1 MKQDDRTEEQK
12 KEYTYL
18 IGGRDSCLS
27 GWGLA
32 SNGSSYAYWACKKE
46 DVEKVLS
53 WVSKRSD
60 MRNVGVYRNN
70 PPYKAS
76 RHHVHVYMVEDGHPA
91 LS

>member
-1 MKQDDRTEEQK
+1 MKQDDRTKEQK

-18 IGGRDSCLS
+18 IGGRDRCLS

-32 SNGSSYAYWACKKE
+32 SKGISYAYWACKEE
-46 DVEKVLS
+46 DAEKVLS

-60 MRNVGVYRNN
+60 MTNVSMYRGN
-70 PPYKAS
+70 PPYKAAQ
-76 RHHVHVYMVEDGHPA
+76 HHVHVYLVEGGHPA